1 MKKRNNQG
9 VLQLMRKNWQS
20 YALMTPFLILF
31 SIFTIIPVLIAIVL
45 SFTQFNIFT
54 MPEFVGWDNYVR
66 MILDDD
72 VFLIAIKNTFI
83 FAVVTGPISFILCF
97 FFAWIIN
104 DYPKPIRSFLT
115 VLFYAPVLSGQ
126 VYTIWKFVFSADAYG
141 LLNGFLMKFGFINE
155 PIGWFNDADYVLP
168 LCIFVQLWLS
178 FGTGFLTFIAGLQGV
193 DGGLYEA
200 GYIDGISNRFQEMWY
215 ITLPCMKSQLLF
227 AAIMQIV
234 SSFSVSAVPEALA
247 GFPSVSYSAE
257 TIVTH
262 IKDYGN
268 VRYEMGYACALATTL
283 FLFMV
288 VTKSLI
294 TKVLNRVGR

>member
-1 MKKRNNQG
+1 MKKISTKYTLRE
-9 VLQLMRKNWQS
+9 MRKSWQS
-20 YALMTPFLILF
+20 YALMTPFFILF
-31 SIFTIIPVLIAIVL
+31 SLFTLIPVAIAIIL

-54 MPEFVGWDNYVR
+54 TPEFVGWDNYIR
-66 MILDDD
+66 MVLDDD
-72 VFLIAIKNTFI
+72 IFLIAIKNTAI

-126 VYTIWKFVFSADAYG
+126 VFTIWKFVFSADAYG
-141 LLNGFLMKFGFINE
+141 LLNGFLMKFGFISE

-168 LCIFVQLWLS
+168 LVIFVQLWLS

-234 SSFSVSAVPEALA
+234 SSFSVSSVPESLA

-268 VRYEMGYACALATTL
+268 IRYEMGYACALASTL
-283 FLFMV
+283 FIFMV
-288 VTKSLI
+288 ITKSLI

>member
-1 MKKRNNQG
+1 MKTGFNLQTIKKYRNSY
-9 VLQLMRKNWQS
+9 LMVAP
-20 YALMTPFLILF
+20 YLILF
-31 SIFTIIPVLIAIVL
+31 FVFTIIPVIAAVAL
-45 SFTQFNIFT
+45 SFTSFN
-54 MPEFVGWDNYVR
+54 MMSVPKFVGWDNYIR
-66 MILDDD
+66 MVLDDD
-72 VFLIAIKNTFI
+72 IFLIAIKNTAI

-126 VYTIWKFVFSADAYG
+126 VFTIWKFVFSADAYG
-141 LLNGFLMKFGFINE
+141 LLNGFLMKFGFISE

-168 LCIFVQLWLS
+168 LVIFVQLWLS

-234 SSFSVSAVPEALA
+234 SSFSVSSVPESLA

-268 VRYEMGYACALATTL
+268 IRYEMGYACALASTL
-283 FLFMV
+283 FIFMV
-288 VTKSLI
+288 ITKSVI